1 MSETRRKRV
10 VSRTIAIALGAIVI
24 VLSAS
29 LAGAIADY
37 AAIVSEKNSTI
48 TNYKTQLQKLTGQEN
63 QLLTWLLGNETL
75 LNQTLKWLHGN
86 VTQFTSQINHINS
99 QVQALN
105 AQEIQLLTWL
115 AGNETQEN
123 QLLTWLVG
131 NETLLARAQA
141 WLNGNRTLLSVCT
154 SPQAENAINYLNN
167 VMFVPSVGLD
177 KEAPLIANSTVW
189 LNDNFMAYTV
199 LSKLGSS
206 RADTLRES
214 LDSYGFKGNG
224 EVELFNNTTVEP
236 FRTANNYTVAT
247 VGNYTIKEQVLNGS
261 LMPDFAQYA
270 DLAFLWSDNLLLQ
283 GNLTGALNYFTMG
296 MSMWNGTGFLDKAFN
311 SSQGFD
317 TYKVGLALWMA
328 KQLNQTLNGALYS
341 VTDFS
346 ASDYAKMENITWTMQ
361 DPTNGGIYT
370 EYTSTFGTAGSD
382 TNVETT
388 SICLW
393 YLLVI
398 DQ

>member
-1 MSETRRKRV
+1 MSETRQKKV
-10 VSRTIAIALGAIVI
+10 ASRTVAIALGVIAIILFASLVGAIVNYT
-24 VLSAS
+24 
-29 LAGAIADY
+29 AIISGKD
-37 AAIVSEKNSTI
+37 NTI
-48 TNYKTQLQKLTGQEN
+48 TNYKTQLQKLTNQEN
-63 QLLTWLLGNETL
+63 QLATWLLDNETLLSQASKWLVGNETL
-75 LNQTLKWLHGN
+75 LNQTLKWLDGN
-86 VTQFTSQINHINS
+86 ITKFTS
-99 QVQALN
+99 
-105 AQEIQLLTWL
+105 
-115 AGNETQEN
+115 QEN

-131 NETLLARAQA
+131 NETLLGRTQA
-141 WLNGNRTLLSVCT
+141 WLNGNTTLLSVCS

-177 KEAPLIANSTVW
+177 KEAPLVANNTVW
-189 LNDNFMAYTV
+189 LNDNFIAYTV
-199 LSKLGSS
+199 LSKLDSS
-206 RADTLRES
+206 RAETIREE

-247 VGNYTIKEQVLNGS
+247 IGNYTIKEEVLNGS

-283 GNLTGALNYFTMG
+283 GNITGALDYFNIG

-328 KQLNQTLNGALYS
+328 KQLNQTLSGALYS
-341 VTDFS
+341 VTNYFS
-346 ASDYAKMENITWTMQ
+346 ASDYAKMEKIVWTMQ

-370 EYTSTFGTAGSD
+370 GYTSAFGTAGSD

-388 SICLW
+388 SICLL
-393 YLLVI
+393 YLLVA